1 MSGVAPKSIRTWLAI
16 ALCVTGWSSVAQAQS
31 PVADLPAEV
40 SSLQSELARLQTEY
54 LRPQRLDR
62 NLNLASRLA
71 EAQLRYFLEE
81 WDAAAA
87 MLVEIVENREFQ
99 SLAGWNDA
107 RFYLA
112 DSLFEDR
119 NFTLS
124 RSVFEEIVETGDPE
138 YSLDAS
144 RRLLEIALAL
154 NEYDR
159 LDELFASMQQRA
171 GTSATPEIAYVRGK
185 ALYFQGRD
193 DEALASMAQ
202 VSAEHRLYDRAQYFV
217 GVLLA
222 RGGRYGESLA
232 VFESLAERLSDA
244 TAPDARDLFDL
255 ATLAVG
261 RLHYEQQ
268 QWDDARF
275 AYETVELDSARI
287 DVATYERAWTQVRQ
301 GSIRE
306 AIRTLEFLEVVARSP
321 RYASEAAL
329 LRGDLY
335 MRLQRYGE
343 AVELFEAVA
352 DSYEPA
358 EEQLRATLESAR
370 EPSAFFESLIDPETV
385 TLRLPTEVE
394 PWVEEDTS
402 LERVLLMVSDRNTLQ
417 ADIAECRLVIEELDA
432 VLMGASGA
440 GLFPVFREGWGRVVE
455 LQGRVVLTRAT
466 LVDAE
471 ADAVMARLGA
481 SAQTQYAQ
489 LHGQRMQ
496 LQEQFLQSPRTFDQI
511 TESAQRATEVL
522 NEDELDIFRST
533 QEIEG
538 LLDEL
543 GALERFVQR
552 QVLSR
557 QRTQGEASRLQAQL
571 DEVES
576 ELRSQLA
583 ASDELIG
590 ALRIRQLQTSRST
603 DVGQAERDLRSRFVQ
618 VLNEERELL
627 RSARSGASDVDF
639 NRFDQLHETLDSVD
653 DGVETFFGEVSRMV
667 AEQTADVR
675 ATLEEERAAMDRY
688 EAALNRDQAEIDRLA
703 GEIAIASFMDV
714 QERFSGLT
722 MRANLGILDVAWR
735 EKEDISDR
743 ITELFE
749 ERDREYRIMDAD
761 FAEIREER

>member
-1 MSGVAPKSIRTWLAI
+1 MT
-16 ALCVTGWSSVAQAQS
+16 
-31 PVADLPAEV
+31 
-40 SSLQSELARLQTEY
+40 SLQGEMARLQTEY

-71 EAQLRYFLEE
+71 EAQLRYFLQE

-171 GTSATPEIAYVRGK
+171 GTSATPEISYVRGK

-193 DEALASMAQ
+193 EEALASMAQ

-217 GVLLA
+217 GVILTRL
-222 RGGRYGESLA
+222 GRYGEALA

-244 TAPDARDLFDL
+244 TSAESRDLLDL
-255 ATLAVG
+255 AILAIG

-268 QWDDARF
+268 RWDDARF
-275 AYETVELDSARI
+275 AYESIGLDSARI
-287 DVATYERAWTQVRQ
+287 DVASYERAWTQIRQ

-306 AIRTLEFLEVVARSP
+306 AIRTLEFLEVVARNP

-358 EEQLRATLESAR
+358 ELQLRATLESAR
-370 EPSAFFESLIDPETV
+370 EPSAFFEALIDPETV

-402 LERVLLMVSDRNTLQ
+402 LERALLMVVDRNTLLT
-417 ADIAECRLVIEELDA
+417 DIDDCRLIIEELDA
-432 VLMGASGA
+432 VLTGAAGA

-455 LQGRVVLTRAT
+455 LQGRLVLARAS

-471 ADAVMARLGA
+471 AAALMDRTGA
-481 SAQTQYAQ
+481 SMRTQYAQ
-489 LHGQRMQ
+489 VHDQRMQ
-496 LQEQFLQSPRTFDQI
+496 LQEQFLQSPRTFDEI
-511 TESAQRATEVL
+511 TESAQRATDVL
-522 NEDELDIFRST
+522 NEDELDVFRST

-557 QRTQGEASRLQAQL
+557 QRTQGEASRLQVQL

-576 ELRSQLA
+576 ELRGELEESQRLVEA
-583 ASDELIG
+583 I
-590 ALRIRQLQTSRST
+590 RIRQLQTSRSA
-603 DVGQAERDLRSRFVQ
+603 DVGYTERELRRRFVEA
-618 VLNEERELL
+618 LNEERELL
-627 RSARSGASDVDF
+627 RSARSGVSDVDF
-639 NRFDQLHETLDSVD
+639 NRFDQSHETLDRVD
-653 DGVETFFGEVSRMV
+653 EGVETFFSEISRMV